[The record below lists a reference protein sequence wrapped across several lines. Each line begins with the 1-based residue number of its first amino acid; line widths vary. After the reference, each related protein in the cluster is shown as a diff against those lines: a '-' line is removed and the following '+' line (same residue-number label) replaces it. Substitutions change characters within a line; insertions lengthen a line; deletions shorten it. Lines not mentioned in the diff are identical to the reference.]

1 MIGSRGQ
8 RILLDRRL
16 LAEPSAGHLKIAG
29 LVSFSAGENKSN
41 LMPNFQ
47 FHVRTNEQS
56 FTCRRKIF
64 MKKLCLFDFKENI
77 SCLL

>member
-41 LMPNFQ
+41 GCQARYP
-47 FHVRTNEQS
+47 
-56 FTCRRKIF
+56 
-64 MKKLCLFDFKENI
+64 ENNGRGKYDTAVPK
-77 SCLL
+77 S